1 MQRSLNRITVYSTI
15 LFVVIL
21 TAQIPAKGQVISK
34 TDIEIIA
41 NKKTLKEKYHERV
54 VKYGFGKKKSV
65 SNILFAPPL
74 YVYQKF
80 ISAQISA
87 SCLYNPS
94 CSEFSHR
101 AFTCYSFPKAFLSSI
116 DRIMRCDRLSA
127 IDIPKDM
134 VDPVSHKKNEDIDY
148 YGNIE

>member
-1 MQRSLNRITVYSTI
+1 MS
-15 LFVVIL
+15 
-21 TAQIPAKGQVISK
+21 QVISK
-34 TDIEIIA
+34 TDLKIIET
-41 NKKTLKEKYHERV
+41 KKFENEKYLDRN
-54 VKYGFGKKKSV
+54 VKYGFGKRKSF

-80 ISAQISA
+80 ISSQISA

-101 AFTCYSFPKAFLSSI
+101 AFSSYSFPKAILSSI